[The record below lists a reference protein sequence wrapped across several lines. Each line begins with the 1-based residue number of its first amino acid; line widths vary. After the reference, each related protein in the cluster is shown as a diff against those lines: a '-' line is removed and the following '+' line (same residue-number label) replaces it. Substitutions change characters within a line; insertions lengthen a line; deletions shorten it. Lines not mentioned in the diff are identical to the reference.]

1 MLNLLEFL
9 HFDLLF
15 YKKLVNRFSICRKNE
30 VDLQNHYLYQ
40 KIQSVMRY
48 LFLIILLIC
57 LNGCQQ
63 KNEQNMQE
71 HKYTNSLINETSPY
85 LLQHAHN
92 PVNWYAWNNET
103 LELAKKENKL
113 LLISIGYSSCH
124 WCHVMEHESFENDSV
139 AAIMNKHFVNVKV
152 DREERPDID
161 QIYMN
166 AVQLMTGSGGWP
178 LNCIALPDG
187 RPVWGGTYFP
197 KEKWISALE
206 QLSKMYQEKPDEM
219 ISYAEKLT
227 EGVKNSDLVTLNKD
241 EINFTIAHLDSSVSE
256 WKQYMDFDLGG
267 RQGAPK
273 FPMPANYQFLLRY
286 GIQSNNIEIQDY
298 VHTTLTKMAFG
309 GIYDQIG
316 GGFSR
321 YSVDKKWH
329 IPHFEKMLYD
339 NGQLVSLYSK
349 AFQATKSE
357 LYKTT
362 VYQTLA
368 FIERELT
375 TSEGA
380 FYSSLDADS
389 NNAEGKLEEGAFYV
403 WKSLELQSILKN
415 DYQLFSDYYNIN
427 NYGYWEHEN
436 YVLIRNKSDKDISE
450 KHQISISEL
459 KQKVL
464 EWQNILLKERDKK
477 DRPRLDDKSLT
488 SWNALMLK
496 GYIDAYTVFNEP
508 HFLDVAIKNATF
520 LLTKQLQ
527 ENGNLNHN
535 YKNGKSSIN
544 GYLEDYATVIEAYIH
559 LYEATLNEKWL
570 NTAKQ
575 LTDYTFDHFFDME
588 SHMFYFTSDEDHNLI
603 TRKMEIEDN
612 VIPASNS
619 IMAKNL
625 FKLSHFY
632 SNGYYLKVS
641 NQMLHNV
648 SKRTKQYGAGYA
660 NWLELMC
667 DFSGSY
673 YEIAISGKNAKDKL
687 LEINQHY
694 IPNKLIAGSISESK
708 IPLMEGRYNENDTYI
723 YICVDG
729 ACKLPEKETKEAL
742 ESLKINF

>member
-1 MLNLLEFL
+1 MNK
-9 HFDLLF
+9 LF
-15 YKKLVNRFSICRKNE
+15 IAFILISIISCKNQNEKK
-30 VDLQNHYLYQ
+30 
-40 KIQSVMRY
+40 MP
-48 LFLIILLIC
+48 
-57 LNGCQQ
+57 
-63 KNEQNMQE
+63 E
-71 HKYTNSLINETSPY
+71 HKYTNSLIKETSPY

-92 PVNWYAWNNET
+92 PVDWYAWNNET

-139 AAIMNKHFVNVKV
+139 AAIMNKNFINVKV

-206 QLSKMYQEKPDEM
+206 QLSKMYQEKPEEM

-241 EINFTIAHLDSSVSE
+241 EISFTVSNLDSAVTT
-256 WKQYMDFDLGG
+256 WKENMDVDLGG
-267 RQGAPK
+267 RRGSPK
-273 FPMPANYQFLLRY
+273 FPMPTNYQFLLRY
-286 GIQSNNIEIQDY
+286 GIQSNNIEIQNY
-298 VHTTLTKMAFG
+298 VNTTLTKMAYG

-329 IPHFEKMLYD
+329 VPHFEKMLYD

-349 AFQATKSE
+349 GYQATKNE

-362 VYQTLA
+362 VYHTLD

-375 TSEGA
+375 TNEGA

-389 NNAEGKLEEGAFYV
+389 KNAEGKLEEGAFYV
-403 WKSLELQSILKN
+403 WKSLELQSILKD
-415 DYQLFSDYYNIN
+415 DYQLFSDYFNIN

-436 YVLIRNKSDKDISE
+436 YVLIRNDSNEAIAKKHNISV
-450 KHQISISEL
+450 IEL
-459 KQKVL
+459 KNKVNQ
-464 EWQNILLKERDKK
+464 WKKILLKERAKK

-508 HFLDVAIKNATF
+508 HFLDVAVKNATF
-520 LLTKQLQ
+520 ILSKQLQ
-527 ENGNLNHN
+527 ENGNLNHS

-544 GYLEDYATVIEAYIH
+544 GYLEDYATVIDAFIL

-575 LTDYTFDHFFDME
+575 LTDYTFDHFFDTE
-588 SHMFYFTSDEDHNLI
+588 SHMFYFTSDEDSNLI
-603 TRKMEIEDN
+603 TRKLEIEDN

-625 FKLSHFY
+625 FKLSHYY
-632 SNGYYLKVS
+632 SNEYYLKVS
-641 NQMLHNV
+641 KQMLHNV
-648 SKRTKQYGAGYA
+648 IDRTKQYGSGYS

-667 DFSGSY
+667 DFSGTY
-673 YEIAISGKNAKDKL
+673 YEIAISGTNSKEKL
-687 LEINQHY
+687 AEINQHY
-694 IPNKLIAGSISESK
+694 IPNKLIAGSENKSA
-708 IPLMEGRYNENDTYI
+708 IPIMEGRFNTNETYI

-729 ACKLPEKETKEAL
+729 ACKLPERDTKKAL
-742 ESLKINF
+742 NQLKIEF